1 MTNAEAVNWLINI
14 TADIGKAEH
23 SDLWHYEQALSEIR
37 EMLEDAHTETH
48 DKRTETHARDCVS
61 GVAAIIAAIE
71 AVDEW
76 DGGYNMQRANMIRDA
91 IKALPSEQPQWI
103 PVTERLPER
112 GKDVLVTRN
121 YDGRAD
127 HIKSCRY
134 VEVASCYGED
144 DDVSWNSYSDEYKMT
159 PKNHRV
165 VAWMPLPEPWRGEK
179 DETN

>member
-1 MTNAEAVNWLINI
+1 MSKRLIYAEAAIDALGEKPLVWDDLS
-14 TADIGKAEH
+14 DFDLGKAAQW
-23 SDLWHYEQALSEIR
+23 SD
-37 EMLEDAHTETH
+37 D
-48 DKRTETHARDCVS
+48 V
-61 GVAAIIAAIE
+61 
-71 AVDEW
+71 
-76 DGGYNMQRANMIRDA
+76 DA
-91 IKALPSEQPQWI
+91 IKALPSAQPHWI

-112 GKDVLVTRN
+112 GKDVLVTRD

-165 VAWMPLPEPWRGEK
+165 VAWMPLPDPWKGNER
-179 DETN
+179 